1 MAFFKMTV
9 KTTVKAVLM
18 TTVLSLA
25 SVSQAELIS
34 NVPLDYSRFD
44 LMGAE
49 QLVQLANQNN
59 QHAQFYLAKRLQK
72 GQGFTPDP
80 AKAVHWYTRAA
91 NQGVIPAQLNL
102 GKMYAMGQGVP
113 VNEQQARYWLEKATM
128 HGDNRASYLLA
139 MIEEKQQKLV
149 DAYKWY
155 DLSARDGMLDE
166 RVRNKARGKIGQLA
180 LNLSSKD
187 ITNARNQATSWLQNK

>member
-1 MAFFKMTV
+1 MPFLRISTKAMLMT
-9 KTTVKAVLM
+9 AVLGF
-18 TTVLSLA
+18 T
-25 SVSQAELIS
+25 SVSHAELIS
-34 NVPLDYSRFD
+34 NVPLNYSRFD

-49 QLVQLANQNN
+49 QLIQLANQNN

-72 GQGFTPDP
+72 GQGIAADP
-80 AKAVHWYTRAA
+80 AKAVQWYTRAA

-113 VNEQQARYWLEKATM
+113 VNEQQARYWLEKATL

-139 MIEEKQQKLV
+139 MIEEKQHKLV

-155 DLSARDGMLDE
+155 DLAARDGMLDE

-187 ITNARNQATSWLQNK
+187 IAHARNQATSWFQNK